1 MLMAGAAER
10 FFFFYSGDKIALEFV
25 FTTQY
30 KIIICIL
37 VEN

>member
-10 FFFFYSGDKIALEFV
+10 FFFYSGDKIALEFV